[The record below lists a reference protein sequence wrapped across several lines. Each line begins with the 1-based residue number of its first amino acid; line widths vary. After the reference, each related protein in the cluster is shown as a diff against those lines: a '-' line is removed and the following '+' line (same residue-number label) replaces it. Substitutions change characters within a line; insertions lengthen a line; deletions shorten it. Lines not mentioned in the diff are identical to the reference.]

1 VPAPVKFL
9 KTDIEGVRLVKTTL
23 FQDQRGFFSEL
34 WSEPVWAGHDFSARF
49 TQDNLS
55 LSARGVLRGMH
66 YQINPGAMG
75 KLVRCVRGAIYDVA
89 VDLRRGSP
97 TYGRWVGQE
106 LSEQNAVAMWVPE
119 GFAHGFLALEDG
131 TEFLYKTTA
140 YWHGAS
146 ERSIRWD
153 DPTIGVKWP
162 LTGAPVLSEKDAA
175 GANLADKLSVMS
187 ARS

>member
-1 VPAPVKFL
+1 MQVTRL
-9 KTDIEGVRLVKTTL
+9 DIEGLLVL
-23 FQDQRGFFSEL
+23 EPRVFEDDRGAFFESFNL
-34 WSEPVWAGHDFSARF
+34 ARF
-49 TQDNLS
+49 REATGLDVDFVQDNHS
-55 LSARGVLRGMH
+55 ISRRNVLRGLH
-66 YQINPGAMG
+66 YQAAPHAQG
-75 KLVRCVRGAIYDVA
+75 KLVRVVRGAAWDVA
-89 VDLRRGSP
+89 VDIRDGSE
-97 TYGRWVGQE
+97 TYGKWAAVE
-106 LSEQNAVAMWVPE
+106 LSTANRKQFWIPE